1 MSAVRSRRSQLRI
14 AFHRWTGQCSRYQMC
29 ALHQLVLSGEQRA
42 TDASLQ
48 KVAINYLR
56 SPSMRCLPALQ
67 KRYICHTI
75 TLNIVIVIII
85 LKELWTFGW
94 VQSCRRWDIISNC
107 GRARKLNEMAT
118 LIGTGMVMVTIMMI
132 MRRSSPFSNYLLSFL
147 SWPIRIGSRF
157 VGPLFHQVTE

>member
-1 MSAVRSRRSQLRI
+1 MGGDQRRQIKPRTPGKLPPQKSTKSAGECSAVQKAEGRNYGSCSTVGLGSVVQRVDIIWCGAVLL
-14 AFHRWTGQCSRYQMC
+14 HCSRYQMC

-75 TLNIVIVIII
+75 TLNIVITI
-85 LKELWTFGW
+85 LKEL
-94 VQSCRRWDIISNC
+94 
-107 GRARKLNEMAT
+107 
-118 LIGTGMVMVTIMMI
+118 
-132 MRRSSPFSNYLLSFL
+132 
-147 SWPIRIGSRF
+147 
-157 VGPLFHQVTE
+157 